1 MAFTLNK
8 LLLKLLSSV
17 ADPEFFKMG
26 AGLDFF
32 YFHYILQ
39 VDKKKDF
46 WFLRCFVDNFDVLS
60 TKEQLVDERLREA
73 FLSGLQTPAQFVSPP
88 SARRL
93 SVFASFKK
101 KESSYGHVDIWWI
114 LFFCPIIIELFSYP
128 M

>member
-60 TKEQLVDERLREA
+60 AKEQLVDERLREA
-73 FLSGLQTPAQFVSPP
+73 FLGGLQTPANLFRPP
-88 SARRL
+88 L
-93 SVFASFKK
+93 L
-101 KESSYGHVDIWWI
+101 GD
-114 LFFCPIIIELFSYP
+114 
-128 M
+128 